1 MSPNA
6 ARHAVRPDNRTRPVA
21 VAIIAE
27 VVGQPRDRCSRQNA
41 LPVVK
46 ILKYLSNPV
55 VIDRSTV
62 QIAIVKQTH
71 QKDTKH

>member
-6 ARHAVRPDNRTRPVA
+6 ARHAVRPENRTRPVA
-21 VAIIAE
+21 VALVE

-46 ILKYLSNPV
+46 ILKYLSNPA
-55 VIDRSTV
+55 VIDRSIV
-62 QIAIVKQTH
+62 QIVIVKQTL
-71 QKDTKH
+71 QENTNQ